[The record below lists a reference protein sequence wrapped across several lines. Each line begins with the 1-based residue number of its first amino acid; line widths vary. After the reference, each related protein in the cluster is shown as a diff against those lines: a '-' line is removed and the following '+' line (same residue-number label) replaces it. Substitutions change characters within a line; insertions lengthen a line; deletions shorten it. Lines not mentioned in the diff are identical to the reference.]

1 MKHPSDK
8 RRGLL
13 PAAVLPL
20 LALLVTTGC
29 ATVRDARE
37 AQKEASR
44 LAGERVM
51 TYEETGL
58 PTNGPV
64 PIAALEQAALKTS
77 PAVLQARQ
85 SIIIAQLALL
95 DIKSSYIPTI
105 DASAGYT
112 LSTANID
119 PHDQSGHMDGKFA
132 AGATLNMLVY
142 DFGKTKAAT
151 RQAISSLISAER
163 TGRMKENEVLY
174 QVRRACYELKR
185 QAELRDV
192 ATETAE
198 IYAEHLRQAQA
209 RLDVGAVNSYAVTKA
224 NVDWAQSVLAAV
236 TASNRVHTAQAGLTL
251 ALGLDQM
258 PAFAIDDSKV
268 RSYEGLGVDELM
280 EIARTNAPSLAS
292 LRAAAEGASAYVDK
306 TVADLYPSLGVQIRF
321 AAEGEDSPFLWN
333 LVGGADLTQ
342 SIFAAGRKR
351 RAIDAAVAQLRIARS
366 RVAAEELVICNH
378 LTLAVLDSIRSR
390 QQLDVA
396 IQSEKMAQENFEI
409 ATQRYKVGTASE
421 LERSD
426 AQVALASAKASVVSA
441 RYDYLDSQVQISRLV
456 GE

>member
-1 MKHPSDK
+1 MKQTSEK
-8 RRGLL
+8 R
-13 PAAVLPL
+13 AAAFSSTALAL
-20 LALLVTTGC
+20 LALLVASGC

-58 PTNGPV
+58 PTNGP
-64 PIAALEQAALKTS
+64 IAIADLEQAALKTS

-85 SIIIAQLALL
+85 SIILAQLALR
-95 DIKSSYIPTI
+95 DIKSSYIPTV
-105 DASAGYT
+105 DASAGYM
-112 LSTANID
+112 LSTANVD
-119 PHDQSGHMDGKFA
+119 PHDQSGSMDDKFA

-151 RQAISSLISAER
+151 RQAASALIAAER
-163 TGRMKENEVLY
+163 TGRTQENEVLY

-251 ALGLDQM
+251 ALGLDYM
-258 PAFAIDDSKV
+258 PPFAIDDSDV
-268 RSYEGLGVDELM
+268 RSYEGLGVDDLM
-280 EIARTNAPSLAS
+280 AIARTNAPSLAA

-306 TVADLYPSLGVQIRF
+306 TVADLYPSLGVKIQF
-321 AAEGEDSPFLWN
+321 SAEGEDSPFLWN
-333 LVGGADLTQ
+333 LVGGANLTQ

-351 RAIDAAVAQLRIARS
+351 RAIDSAVAQLRVARS
-366 RVAAEELVICNH
+366 KVAAEELVLCNH

-396 IQSEKMAQENFEI
+396 MKSEEMAQENFEI
-409 ATQRYKVGTASE
+409 ATQRYNVGTASE